1 MTGAGAGLRADLVTG
16 MIRGCMIGCGQGEG
30 ESMSLIVAS
39 SVPMEE
45 VVEVTGVLS
54 VDLGMTVA
62 GSTAGSEDAEALDTG
77 LVANMAS
84 TLLSSSALVSESE
97 GEKEGK
103 GMIWG

>member
-30 ESMSLIVAS
+30 ESMIVAS

-77 LVANMAS
+77 LVANMTS
-84 TLLSSSALVSESE
+84 TLLSSSALASESE
-97 GEKEGK
+97 
-103 GMIWG
+103 